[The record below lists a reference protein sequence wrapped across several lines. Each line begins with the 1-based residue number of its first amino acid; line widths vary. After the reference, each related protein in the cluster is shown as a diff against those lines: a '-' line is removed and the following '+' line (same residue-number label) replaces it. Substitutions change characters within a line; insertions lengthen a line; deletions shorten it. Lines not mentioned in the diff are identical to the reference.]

1 MAESSLDSLRQRR
14 AVRVV
19 WKAFELRPGGVFPG
33 TPEEE
38 ARYRAYI
45 EEKHEPMWA
54 LARERFGL
62 EMVEGPWAVNS
73 RPALEGAYFARAHG
87 LEEAY
92 HQACYRAHWQQAVRL
107 DDPDILS
114 DIAQSVG
121 LDPEAFRRSQAEREH
136 REQVDAD
143 LALARAFGIQ
153 AIPAFVFGERY
164 LVSGAQTPD
173 VLEEVVDRCIAEGL
187 VV

>member
-1 MAESSLDSLRQRR
+1 MAESGLDSLRQRR

-33 TPEEE
+33 TTEEE
-38 ARYRAYI
+38 ARYRAMI
-45 EEKHEPMWA
+45 EEKHIPMWA
-54 LARERFGL
+54 LASERFGL
-62 EMVEGPWAVNS
+62 EMAEGPWGVDS
-73 RPALEGAYFARAHG
+73 RPALEGAYFARAQG

-92 HQACYRAHWQQAVRL
+92 HQACYRTHWQEARRL
-107 DDPDILS
+107 DDPGTLVA
-114 DIAQSVG
+114 IAQAVG
-121 LDPEAFRRSQAEREH
+121 LDTEAFHRSQAERVY